1 MRAWTRWPWKIGNGF
16 GATLASRAVTR
27 GMVLLGVL
35 LWLAS
40 RTLRLAVDFARR
52 LDVPR
57 AALIASR
64 VHTAEADREDV
75 GGMLRNAG
83 RVLVTVASVVA
94 PIGAG
99 EREKLGC
106 LLRGAGFGHPEAL
119 TRYLAVKGALGLV
132 AAAATWIG
140 TQRLEQLEGTVLI
153 PLLAAFGAFIA
164 GGVVSERGVGWLANR
179 RKVRMS
185 SALPDALDLMVMC
198 REAGLTF
205 ERALET
211 VSSEFRSVEPHLAR
225 EFALFERELRV
236 GGARQHA
243 IMAFAERTPV
253 EGIRALAFVL
263 LRSDRYGTPLTESL
277 TNIAEN
283 ERSQR
288 AARIIAQAERLPV
301 LMTLPMLLFVVPGT
315 VLLAAGPAFLSALSA
330 LGDLGS
336 F

>member
-1 MRAWTRWPWKIGNGF
+1 MTAPGEALW
-16 GATLASRAVTR
+16 LVAVIAA
-27 GMVLLGVL
+27 GMVLLATLV
-35 LWLAS
+35 WLAG
-40 RTLRLAVDFARR
+40 RTLRLAVDFDRR

-64 VHTAEADREDV
+64 RHTAEADGEDV

-83 RVLVTVASVVA
+83 HVLVTLASVVA

-99 EREKLGC
+99 EREKLGR
-106 LLRGAGFGHPEAL
+106 LLRDAGFGDPEAL
-119 TRYLAVKGALGLV
+119 TRYLAVKGVLGLA

-140 TQRLEQLEGTVLI
+140 TQGLEQLEGTVLI
-153 PLLAAFGAFIA
+153 PLLAAFGAFIV

-211 VSSEFRSVEPHLAR
+211 VSAEFRSVEPHLAR

-236 GGARQHA
+236 GGARRHA

-263 LRSDRYGTPLTESL
+263 LQSDRYGTPLTESL

-283 ERSQR
+283 ERAQR

-315 VLLAAGPAFLSALSA
+315 VLLVAGPAFLGA
-330 LGDLGS
+330 LGALRNLGN

>member
-1 MRAWTRWPWKIGNGF
+1 MTAPDGNLWLVVIVAG
-16 GATLASRAVTR
+16 V
-27 GMVLLGVL
+27 VLLAVL
-35 LWLAS
+35 VWLAG
-40 RTLRLAVDFARR
+40 RTLRAAVDFDRR

-57 AALIASR
+57 AAMIATR
-64 VHTAEADREDV
+64 RHAAEADREDV
-75 GGMLRNAG
+75 HSLLSNAG
-83 RVLVTVASVVA
+83 RVLVTLASVVA
-94 PIGAG
+94 PVGAG
-99 EREKLGC
+99 EREKLSR
-106 LLRGAGFGHPEAL
+106 LLRDAGFGHPEAL
-119 TRYLAVKGALGLV
+119 TRYLAVKGSLGLV
-132 AAAATWIG
+132 AAAVAWIG
-140 TQRLEQLEGTVLI
+140 TQSLEQLEGTVVI
-153 PLLAAFGAFIA
+153 PLLAAFGAFIV

-179 RKVRMS
+179 RRVRMS

-205 ERALET
+205 ERALGT
-211 VSSEFRSVEPHLAR
+211 VSGEFQSVEPSLAR

-236 GGARQHA
+236 GGARRHA

-263 LRSDRYGTPLTESL
+263 LQSDRYGTPLTESL

-283 ERSQR
+283 ERAQR

-315 VLLAAGPAFLSALSA
+315 VLLVAGPAFLSALGA
-330 LGDLGS
+330 LRNLGS